1 MTITKEYLKELR
13 ELYFD
18 VAEDS
23 DKTELRT
30 FLAHF
35 ETEECIKIYSSIG
48 EQTSYIDELVSEVS
62 SAFEIQGFIKGFI
75 YARELLG

>member
-18 VAEDS
+18 VAQDS
-23 DKTELRT
+23 DKTELRK

-35 ETEECIKIYSSIG
+35 ETEECKKIYSSIG
-48 EQTSYIDELVSEVS
+48 EQASYIDELVSEIS
-62 SAFEIQGFIKGFI
+62 SAFEIQGFIMGFI
-75 YARELLG
+75 YAKELLK

>member
-18 VAEDS
+18 VAQDS

-35 ETEECIKIYSSIG
+35 ETEDCIKIYSSIG
-48 EQTSYIDELVSEVS
+48 EQASYIDELVSEVS

-75 YARELLG
+75 YAKELLK

>member
-18 VAEDS
+18 VAQDS

-35 ETEECIKIYSSIG
+35 ETEECSELFKTSENLP
-48 EQTSYIDELVSEVS
+48 EQLSCLMTDVS

-75 YARELLG
+75 YARELLR

>member
-13 ELYFD
+13 ELYLD
-18 VAEDS
+18 VALDS
-23 DKTELRT
+23 DKTELRK

-35 ETEECIKIYSSIG
+35 ETEDCIKIYSSIR
-48 EQTSYIDELVSEVS
+48 EQASYIADLVAEVS

-75 YARELLG
+75 YARELLR